1 MLASSPA
8 LRGRFNHR
16 QQALLNHALRNA
28 GSAYRVDSHQR
39 SHAVVNQTARSDL
52 LGLEN
57 LGLLEKTRQGNA
69 YVFYAPADLGERL
82 SSMSKAI
89 EP

>member
-16 QQALLNHALRNA
+16 QQTLLNHALRNA
-28 GSAYRVDSHQR
+28 GAAYRVDSHQR
-39 SHAVVNQTARSDL
+39 SHGVVNQTARSDL

-57 LGLLEKTRQGNA
+57 LGLLERTRRGNA

-82 SSMSKAI
+82 ASMSKTVK
-89 EP
+89 P